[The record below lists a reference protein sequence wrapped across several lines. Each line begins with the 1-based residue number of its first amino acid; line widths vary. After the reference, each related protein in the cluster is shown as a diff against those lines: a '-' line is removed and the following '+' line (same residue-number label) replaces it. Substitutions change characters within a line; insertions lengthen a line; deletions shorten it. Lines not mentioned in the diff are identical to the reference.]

1 MPSLTT
7 VSSGQNRAAP
17 AFITVDGFLVQ
28 RVDKVAGILDG
39 VLEVADG
46 LEAATL
52 GPEAL
57 LGRLRLVLD
66 LTESDLLW
74 ADEEST
80 NQGGKGSKSF
90 ASFHKRTEIKVLVRS
105 HNLTERLI
113 SHSDLDGEEAEL
125 IYQVHIKI

>member
-1 MPSLTT
+1 M
-7 VSSGQNRAAP
+7 
-17 AFITVDGFLVQ
+17 Q

-46 LEAATL
+46 LEAAAL

-66 LTESDLLW
+66 LTQSDLLW

-90 ASFHKRTEIKVLVRS
+90 ASFHKHTEIKVLVRS
-105 HNLTERLI
+105 DNLVERLI

-125 IYQVHIKI
+125 IFQVQIKIR